1 MGMLLINSPEIKI
14 IDMSGLEI
22 LLAIELAYIAYTI
35 LID

>member
-1 MGMLLINSPEIKI
+1 MVMLLINSPEIKI

-35 LID
+35 LVD

>member
-1 MGMLLINSPEIKI
+1 MVKLLISSQEKKI
-14 IDMSGLEI
+14 INMSGLEI

>member
-1 MGMLLINSPEIKI
+1 MVILLINSPEIKI

>member
-1 MGMLLINSPEIKI
+1 MLLINSPEIKI

-22 LLAIELAYIAYTI
+22 LLAIELVYIAYTI

>member
-1 MGMLLINSPEIKI
+1 MVMLLINSPEIKI

>member
-1 MGMLLINSPEIKI
+1 MLLINSPEIKI

-35 LID
+35 LVD